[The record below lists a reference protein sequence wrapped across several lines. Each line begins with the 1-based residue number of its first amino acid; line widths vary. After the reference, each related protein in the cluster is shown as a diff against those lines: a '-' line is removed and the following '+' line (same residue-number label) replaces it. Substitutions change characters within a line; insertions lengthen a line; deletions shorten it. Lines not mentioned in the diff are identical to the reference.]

1 MDKLSQ
7 ISLEN
12 TITLKIDTILNQD
25 LLLNN
30 FNIIMDCLKDLQS
43 QIHKHSSELSALN
56 TLKDAFDQLNH

>member
-43 QIHKHSSELSALN
+43 QIHKHSS
-56 TLKDAFDQLNH
+56 